1 MGASHSFISTCYV
14 YLHDLPLIIMS
25 KLMVIITPK
34 GPIDETFMR
43 HQIDI
48 KILGRNFWTASIV
61 LEESN
66 IDLILCMTWLK
77 KWNVVIHCARGNVEL
92 SSTNGDRFEVVVT
105 LSPSIEP
112 NIYHLERA
120 NLRATISE

>member
-1 MGASHSFISTCYV
+1 
-14 YLHDLPLIIMS
+14 MS

-34 GPIDETFMR
+34 GPIDETFMS